1 VVVGLKDWYQP
12 AVEASSTAAAAAAA
26 AAEDEAIAVHSIF
39 YTVVNFTAH
48 YKLFVKW

>member
-26 AAEDEAIAVHSIF
+26 EDEAVAVHRIF
-39 YTVVNFTAH
+39 YMVLNFTAH